1 MKSPEI
7 LEPHQVIPLQ
17 QVLGE
22 GLHRPRFQALPGRKT
37 VNLFDIYI
45 SGWWYTYPSEKY
57 ECVSWD
63 DDIPNIWKHKKNVPN
78 HQPNI
83 IYIYNNH

>member
-45 SGWWYTYPSEKY
+45 YLVGGILTPLKNMSASVGMMTFPIYGK
-57 ECVSWD
+57 
-63 DDIPNIWKHKKNVPN
+63 IKNVRN
-78 HQPNI
+78 HRPDIVFDNFL
-83 IYIYNNH
+83 